1 MIINIKD
8 TKNYSKINN
17 SQRLSVEVISKDPTY
32 FMKLTKVLTKI
43 TNIGFE
49 TSFGEEKIKYL
60 FMELFQNLMY
70 LKLLK
75 K

>member
-1 MIINIKD
+1 
-8 TKNYSKINN
+8 
-17 SQRLSVEVISKDPTY
+17 
-32 FMKLTKVLTKI
+32 MKLTKVLTKI

-49 TSFGEEKIKYL
+49 TSFGEENKISF